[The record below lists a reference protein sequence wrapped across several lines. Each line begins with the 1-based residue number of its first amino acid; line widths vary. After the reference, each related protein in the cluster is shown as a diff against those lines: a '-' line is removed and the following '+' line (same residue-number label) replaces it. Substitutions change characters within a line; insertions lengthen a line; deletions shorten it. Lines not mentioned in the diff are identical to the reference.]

1 MPNKVQIFF
10 SIAYGWAAVTAFYEH
25 HYIFGAMLL
34 LVSCSTFMSH
44 NS

>member
-34 LVSCSTFMSH
+34 LVSYSAFMAQDS
-44 NS
+44 